1 MSAQLKIKLV
11 KSHIGRPPAQIAVLK
26 GMGLNRVNKTV
37 LLEDTPE
44 VRGMI
49 RKVEHLVKLEK

>member
-11 KSHIGRPPAQIAVLK
+11 KSHIGRTPAQRAVLC
-26 GMGLNRVNKTV
+26 GLGLLKVNRSV
-37 LLEDTPE
+37 LLNDTPE

-49 RKVEHLVKLEK
+49 RKVEHLVKVEG